1 MTNKE
6 LSPFQK
12 KIQEKLIEAEQK
24 ELVKQELKV
33 ISKYYT
39 LNEEGVMYYDGEKK
53 LWERYHYLQDI
64 LEPDSL
70 F

>member
-33 ISKYYT
+33 ISKYYP

-53 LWERYHYLQDI
+53 LWERYHLWSC
-64 LEPDSL
+64 LEHVK
-70 F
+70 